1 MYKKSVTILLAL
13 MLSISFALVPAQAV
27 SNTAAVKTGDSG
39 VLTASQSLISM
50 TEEREID
57 VTADLGYSAD
67 LTKLEWTFGGKPLD
81 QWKQWDPK
89 TKTYSG
95 APYITFSKKPAYIEG
110 TTKIK
115 AKLKFSLL
123 YGTDDVSPR
132 SLRTLYPA
140 LIGNYSLAVK
150 DPDKGQTASTPF
162 KLNVYDEYL
171 KWEEIKP
178 AIDKI
183 SKEAINGRY
192 VSYQTL
198 GNSSE
203 GRPMHFMVLAKDKA
217 SVDQYLNQI
226 AQQKLEN
233 PADIKKK
240 SANGKLKN
248 YKVPVWINNIHPDE
262 SPGVDAIVELY
273 RIFATEKNKSFKTSD
288 NQNREKEVNLNID
301 KALDNVIFLFNFTQN
316 PDGRVYNTRQN
327 ANGFDLNRDNT
338 YQTQIET
345 QNLAKGLSKWLPVSL
360 LDFHGFYDE
369 FVIEPCTPPHNQ
381 NYEYD
386 LLMDGM
392 VEQAEQMGKA
402 GVANTKYDSYLI
414 PLKDWPNKFDDATPS
429 YTSTYSMFHGAMGH
443 TVEIPDLNAESY
455 KALVNAGLGAAKY
468 VAEHKQELFNNQLDV
483 YERGVLGEDDRAVD
497 KWFVN
502 PAGDEIGRD
511 RKGNSNFFPDYYVI
525 PVDKK
530 LQKNVLEAH
539 KMADYL
545 IRNGIKVSKS
555 TKTVRAGKQ
564 TYPKGSYVVD
574 MKQAKRGFVNAVLYD
589 GEDLSEWEEMYA
601 EVINNF
607 HDLRGFTR
615 MEVRAENAF
624 AKGLQPVKKV
634 TAPKTEA
641 KGHSDYYVLKNS
653 SNEAVKAVNKL
664 LQMKQPVHQLTA
676 GGNGYAAGDYVISRR
691 NLEFVKN
698 SYYLDVA
705 PYSKKGKT
713 IKMKQPKVFSTGS
726 SASKF
731 VLKELGF
738 AFAASESEAD
748 VVIDDA
754 GTANKT
760 LIQTGKPYIGIG
772 SSSLNFA
779 EKENLLPGFDYSTTT
794 GSRAS
799 HEGLLWTDVT
809 AGQMITSGYG
819 KKEKLYIATGSYM
832 KAVPKD
838 AVILAKVAN
847 QKDFFVSGWWPKHEA
862 IKGQTIAFTKGNITL
877 FANDLTNK
885 AHPQYSYRLLAN
897 SIFAAGK

>member
-1 MYKKSVTILLAL
+1 MGKKS
-13 MLSISFALVPAQAV
+13 LSILMAMMVFFTFGFAPVQAITTSESV
-27 SNTAAVKTGDSG
+27 SAATMK
-39 VLTASQSLISM
+39 ASQSLISM
-50 TEEREID
+50 TEEREIE

-67 LTKLEWTFGGKPLD
+67 LSKLQWTFGGKPLD
-81 QWKQWDPK
+81 QWKQWDPSAK
-89 TKTYSG
+89 KYSG
-95 APYITFSKKPAYIEG
+95 SPYITFSEPPAYIDG

-123 YGTDDVSPR
+123 YGTEDVSPR

-140 LIGNYSLAVK
+140 LIGTYELAVK
-150 DPDKGQTASTPF
+150 DPAKGQAANVPL

-171 KWEEIKP
+171 KWDEIKP

-198 GNSSE
+198 GSSSE

-233 PADIKKK
+233 PAELKKK
-240 SANGKLKN
+240 MANGQLKN
-248 YKVPVWINNIHPDE
+248 YKVPIWINNIHPDE

-273 RIFATEKNKSFKTSD
+273 RIFATEKSKSFKTAD
-288 NQNREKEVNLNID
+288 NQGREKETSINID

-402 GVANTKYDSYLI
+402 GIANTKYDSYLI

-429 YTSTYSMFHGAMGH
+429 YTSTFSMFHGAMGH

-468 VAEHKQELFNNQLDV
+468 VSENKQELFRNQLDI
-483 YERGVLGEDDRAVD
+483 YERGILGKDDRATD

-502 PAGDEIGRD
+502 PEGEEIGRD
-511 RKGNSNFFPDYYVI
+511 RKGNKSFFPDYYVI

-545 IRNGIKVSKS
+545 IRNGIKVSQS
-555 TKTVRAGKQ
+555 SKTIKAGKQ
-564 TYPKGSYVVD
+564 TYPKGSYVID

-589 GEDLSEWEEMYA
+589 GEDLSDWEEMYA
-601 EVINNF
+601 EVVNSF

-615 MEVRAENAF
+615 MEVRSANAF

-634 TAPKTEA
+634 TAPKTEVKEKA
-641 KGHSDYYVLKNS
+641 DSYVVKNS

-664 LQMKQPVHQLTA
+664 LRMKAPVQQLTA
-676 GGNGYAAGDYVISRR
+676 GGKGYAAGDYVISGKE
-691 NLEFVKN
+691 LGLVKD
-698 SYYLDVA
+698 SYYLDLMS
-705 PYSKKGKT
+705 YDKKGKT
-713 IKMKQPKVFSTGS
+713 KVLKQPKVFSTGS
-726 SASKF
+726 AASKY

-738 AFAASESEAD
+738 EIAKSENEAD
-748 VVIDDA
+748 VVVDDA
-754 GTANKT
+754 GLAAKA

-799 HEGLLWTDVT
+799 HEGLLWTDVS
-809 AGQMITSGYG
+809 AGQMMTSGYA
-819 KKEKLYIATGSYM
+819 KKEKLYIATGSYI

-838 AVILAKVAN
+838 AAILAKVAN
-847 QKDFFVSGWWPKHEA
+847 QPNFFISGWWPKHEVLQ
-862 IKGQTIAFTKGNITL
+862 GQTIAFTKGNITL
-877 FANDLTNK
+877 FANDITNK

-897 SIFAAGK
+897 SIYAAMK